1 MAALNLPHKELPT
14 PWEETSRVQK
24 SFQEIYQS
32 DSEGWESSKDL
43 RGQLGHLESELS
55 FLNTL
60 TGINVRNYSK
70 KTEVLASTEMT
81 EKSTMKV
88 LQRHRLSG
96 NCHVATFQL
105 GFQIL
110 GIQNE
115 ESSSFITSDLNMI
128 MELTEYSELSKY
140 VLCLKQKKEAIF
152 SWFSEAYTFLRSGVN
167 KCKHILKH
175 LEVKLFRR
183 FPKMI
188 RLPSRHFSSIW
199 SI

>member
-14 PWEETSRVQK
+14 PWEEISRVQK

-70 KTEVLASTEMT
+70 RTEVLASTEMT

-88 LQRHRLSG
+88 LQRQIIRKLPHGYISTGISDSG
-96 NCHVATFQL
+96 NP
-105 GFQIL
+105 
-110 GIQNE
+110 E
-115 ESSSFITSDLNMI
+115 
-128 MELTEYSELSKY
+128 
-140 VLCLKQKKEAIF
+140 
-152 SWFSEAYTFLRSGVN
+152 
-167 KCKHILKH
+167 
-175 LEVKLFRR
+175 
-183 FPKMI
+183 
-188 RLPSRHFSSIW
+188 
-199 SI
+199 